1 MVNEFIQWG
10 FTVVKKVAFIVEG
23 GTEKILLNSEP
34 FSAWLTSLNLELVQ
48 PIVDATGG
56 GNLLPHK
63 IGDMIDTLKEK
74 QPDHIFI
81 LTDLEHDPS
90 ILAVKTRLA
99 HPEVHDCFVTIL
111 ATESWFLACTEA
123 LSNWLNKTC
132 YIDDPENRALPKPFE
147 RLKALGLEYKNRGCS
162 NKKILA
168 KQMLLHGFTFE
179 KVLEHSNCTS
189 MKYIERVFKSL

>member
-1 MVNEFIQWG
+1 M
-10 FTVVKKVAFIVEG
+10 VKKVAFIVEG
-23 GTEKILLNSEP
+23 GTEKILLESDQ
-34 FSAWLTSLNLELVQ
+34 FSSWLASLELELVK

-63 IGDMIDTLKEK
+63 IGDMIDTLMEK

-81 LTDLEHDPS
+81 LTDLEHDPCIS
-90 ILAVKTRLA
+90 EVKARLV
-99 HPEVHDCFVTIL
+99 HPKIRDSFITVL

-123 LSNWLNKTC
+123 LSSWLNKSH
-132 YIDDPENRALPKPFE
+132 YISDPENRELAKPFE
-147 RLKALGLEYKNRGCS
+147 RLKALGLEHKNRGCS